1 MSELVTIK
9 SSHSGIELRLNAKLP
24 FPDLLKAVEEKFR
37 QSADFFKNAKMAVSF
52 SGRTLSISEEEQLIQ
67 VITQTTNLEI
77 ICIIDH
83 DERKELI
90 YKRAVAQ
97 CLSEREKS
105 DGQFYRGT
113 LKRRQLLESESSIV
127 ILGDVEFG
135 AKVVAKGNII
145 ILGTLYGSVHAGAAG
160 DRNAFIIALSMQP
173 QRLVIGDIEAKRQ
186 LIYQDSLSI
195 NGPQI
200 AVVDGKRIYLDPTDR
215 INLWEDISMENR
227 RNI

>member
-9 SSHSGIELRLNAKLP
+9 SSHSGIELRLNANLP

-105 DGQFYRGT
+105 DGQFYHGT

-200 AVVDGKRIYLDPTDR
+200 AVVDGKRIYLDPL
-215 INLWEDISMENR
+215 IE
-227 RNI
+227 

>member
-9 SSHSGIELRLNAKLP
+9 SSHSGIELRLNATPP
-24 FPDLLKAVEEKFR
+24 FPELLKAVEEKFR

-83 DERKELI
+83 DEQKELI

-97 CLSEREKS
+97 SLSEREKA

-113 LKRRQLLESESSIV
+113 LKKRQLLESESSIV

-145 ILGTLYGSVHAGAAG
+145 IIGTLYGSVHAGAAG

-200 AVVDGKRIYLDPTDR
+200 AVVDGKRIYLDPL
-215 INLWEDISMENR
+215 IE
-227 RNI
+227 

>member
-9 SSHSGIELRLNAKLP
+9 SSHSGIELRLNAELP

-90 YKRAVAQ
+90 YKRAVTQ

-105 DGQFYRGT
+105 DVQFYRGT

-200 AVVDGKRIYLDPTDR
+200 AVVDGKRIYLDPL
-215 INLWEDISMENR
+215 IE
-227 RNI
+227 

>member
-9 SSHSGIELRLNAKLP
+9 SSHSGIELRLNAELP

-90 YKRAVAQ
+90 YKRAVTQ

-105 DGQFYRGT
+105 DGQFYHGT

-200 AVVDGKRIYLDPTDR
+200 AVVDGKRIYLDPL
-215 INLWEDISMENR
+215 IE
-227 RNI
+227 

>member
-9 SSHSGIELRLNAKLP
+9 SSHSGIELRLNANLP

-37 QSADFFKNAKMAVSF
+37 QSAGFFKNAKMAVSF

-105 DGQFYRGT
+105 DGQFNRGT

-200 AVVDGKRIYLDPTDR
+200 AVVDGKRIYLDPL
-215 INLWEDISMENR
+215 IE
-227 RNI
+227 

>member
-9 SSHSGIELRLNAKLP
+9 SSHSGIELRLNANLP

-105 DGQFYRGT
+105 DGKFYRGT

-200 AVVDGKRIYLDPTDR
+200 AVVDGKRIYLDPL
-215 INLWEDISMENR
+215 IE
-227 RNI
+227 

>member
-1 MSELVTIK
+1 
-9 SSHSGIELRLNAKLP
+9 
-24 FPDLLKAVEEKFR
+24 
-37 QSADFFKNAKMAVSF
+37 MAVSF

-90 YKRAVAQ
+90 YKRAVTQ

-113 LKRRQLLESESSIV
+113 LKRRQLIESESSIV

-160 DRNAFIIALSMQP
+160 DRNAFIIALSMQ
-173 QRLVIGDIEAKRQ
+173 RLVIGDIEAKRQ

-200 AVVDGKRIYLDPTDR
+200 AVVDGKRIYLDPL
-215 INLWEDISMENR
+215 IE
-227 RNI
+227 

>member
-9 SSHSGIELRLNAKLP
+9 SSHSGIELRLNANLP

-90 YKRAVAQ
+90 YKRAVTQ
-97 CLSEREKS
+97 CLSEHEKS

-200 AVVDGKRIYLDPTDR
+200 AVVDGKRIYLDPL
-215 INLWEDISMENR
+215 IE
-227 RNI
+227 

>member
-9 SSHSGIELRLNAKLP
+9 SSHSGIELRLNANLP

-97 CLSEREKS
+97 CLSECEKS

-200 AVVDGKRIYLDPTDR
+200 AVVDGKRIYLDPL
-215 INLWEDISMENR
+215 IE
-227 RNI
+227 

>member
-9 SSHSGIELRLNAKLP
+9 SSHSGIELRLNAELP

-186 LIYQDSLSI
+186 LFYQDSLSI

-200 AVVDGKRIYLDPTDR
+200 AVVDGKRIYLDPL
-215 INLWEDISMENR
+215 IE
-227 RNI
+227 

>member
-1 MSELVTIK
+1 MD
-9 SSHSGIELRLNAKLP
+9 N
-24 FPDLLKAVEEKFR
+24 
-37 QSADFFKNAKMAVSF
+37 
-52 SGRTLSISEEEQLIQ
+52 SI
-67 VITQTTNLEI
+67 
-77 ICIIDH
+77 C
-83 DERKELI
+83 
-90 YKRAVAQ
+90 
-97 CLSEREKS
+97 
-105 DGQFYRGT
+105 GT

-200 AVVDGKRIYLDPTDR
+200 AVVDGKRIYLDPL
-215 INLWEDISMENR
+215 IE
-227 RNI
+227 

>member
-90 YKRAVAQ
+90 YKRAVA
-97 CLSEREKS
+97 

-200 AVVDGKRIYLDPTDR
+200 AVVDGKRIYLDPL
-215 INLWEDISMENR
+215 IE
-227 RNI
+227 

>member
-90 YKRAVAQ
+90 YKKAVAQ

-105 DGQFYRGT
+105 DGQFYRGK

-200 AVVDGKRIYLDPTDR
+200 AVVDGKRIYLDPL
-215 INLWEDISMENR
+215 IE
-227 RNI
+227 

>member
-9 SSHSGIELRLNAKLP
+9 SSHSGIELRLNAELP

-90 YKRAVAQ
+90 YKRAVTQ

-105 DGQFYRGT
+105 DGQFYHGT
-113 LKRRQLLESESSIV
+113 LKRRQLIESESSIV

-200 AVVDGKRIYLDPTDR
+200 AVVDGKRIYLDPL
-215 INLWEDISMENR
+215 IE
-227 RNI
+227 

>member
-105 DGQFYRGT
+105 DGLICRGT

-200 AVVDGKRIYLDPTDR
+200 AVVDGKRIYLDPL
-215 INLWEDISMENR
+215 IE
-227 RNI
+227 

>member
-105 DGQFYRGT
+105 DGQFYCGT

-200 AVVDGKRIYLDPTDR
+200 AVVDGKRIYLDPL
-215 INLWEDISMENR
+215 IE
-227 RNI
+227 

>member
-9 SSHSGIELRLNAKLP
+9 SSHSGIELRLNANLP

-52 SGRTLSISEEEQLIQ
+52 SGRTLSISEEQLIQ

-90 YKRAVAQ
+90 YKRAVTQ

-200 AVVDGKRIYLDPTDR
+200 AVVDGKRIYLDPL
-215 INLWEDISMENR
+215 IE
-227 RNI
+227 

>member
-1 MSELVTIK
+1 MPT
-9 SSHSGIELRLNAKLP
+9 
-24 FPDLLKAVEEKFR
+24 LKAVEEKFR

-135 AKVVAKGNII
+135 ANCTLAKGNII

-200 AVVDGKRIYLDPTDR
+200 AVVDGKRIYLDPL
-215 INLWEDISMENR
+215 IE
-227 RNI
+227 

>member
-9 SSHSGIELRLNAKLP
+9 SSHSGIELRLNANLP

-37 QSADFFKNAKMAVSF
+37 QSADFFKNAKMA
-52 SGRTLSISEEEQLIQ
+52 LSISEEEQLIQ

-200 AVVDGKRIYLDPTDR
+200 AVVDGKRIYLDPL
-215 INLWEDISMENR
+215 IE
-227 RNI
+227 

>member
-24 FPDLLKAVEEKFR
+24 FPAVEEKFR

-200 AVVDGKRIYLDPTDR
+200 AVVDGKRIYLDPL
-215 INLWEDISMENR
+215 IE
-227 RNI
+227 

>member
-9 SSHSGIELRLNAKLP
+9 SSHSGIEQ
-24 FPDLLKAVEEKFR
+24 FR

-90 YKRAVAQ
+90 YKRAVTQ

-200 AVVDGKRIYLDPTDR
+200 AVVDGKRIYLDPL
-215 INLWEDISMENR
+215 IE
-227 RNI
+227 

>member
-1 MSELVTIK
+1 MNKFLYYNDLFNFYKELLTTKEKEIFA
-9 SSHSGIELRLNAKLP
+9 LYY
-24 FPDLLKAVEEKFR
+24 EENY
-37 QSADFFKNAKMAVSF
+37 SM
-52 SGRTLSISEEEQLIQ
+52 GEISENLNISRSAVGNTVKIVENKLSKYESILHIKEKNEKLMELSA
-67 VITQTTNLEI
+67 QT
-77 ICIIDH
+77 
-83 DERKELI
+83 
-90 YKRAVAQ
+90 
-97 CLSEREKS
+97 
-105 DGQFYRGT
+105 GQFYRGT
-113 LKRRQLLESESSIV
+113 LKRGDTLESEASIV

-200 AVVDGKRIYLDPTDR
+200 AVVDGKRIYLDPL
-215 INLWEDISMENR
+215 IE
-227 RNI
+227 

>member
-9 SSHSGIELRLNAKLP
+9 SSHSGIELRLNANLP

-90 YKRAVAQ
+90 YKRAVTQ

-105 DGQFYRGT
+105 DRGT

-135 AKVVAKGNII
+135 ANVVAKGNII

-200 AVVDGKRIYLDPTDR
+200 AVVDGKRIYLDPL
-215 INLWEDISMENR
+215 IE
-227 RNI
+227 

>member
-83 DERKELI
+83 DE
-90 YKRAVAQ
+90 Q

-200 AVVDGKRIYLDPTDR
+200 AVVDGKRIYLDPL
-215 INLWEDISMENR
+215 IE
-227 RNI
+227 

>member
-9 SSHSGIELRLNAKLP
+9 SSHSGIELRLNANLP

-77 ICIIDH
+77 ICIIDQ
-83 DERKELI
+83 ELI

-200 AVVDGKRIYLDPTDR
+200 AVVDGKRIYLDPL
-215 INLWEDISMENR
+215 IE
-227 RNI
+227 

>member
-9 SSHSGIELRLNAKLP
+9 SSHSGIELRLNAELP

-127 ILGDVEFG
+127 ILGCCW
-135 AKVVAKGNII
+135 K
-145 ILGTLYGSVHAGAAG
+145 
-160 DRNAFIIALSMQP
+160 LSSCA
-173 QRLVIGDIEAKRQ
+173 RW
-186 LIYQDSLSI
+186 
-195 NGPQI
+195 
-200 AVVDGKRIYLDPTDR
+200 IYLFGCGKSGARKTEHGKSSCSR
-215 INLWEDISMENR
+215 HGACNYNSSGGTKRHNKKG
-227 RNI
+227 

>member
-9 SSHSGIELRLNAKLP
+9 SSHSGIELRLNANLP

-105 DGQFYRGT
+105 DGQFYRET

-200 AVVDGKRIYLDPTDR
+200 AVVDGKRIYLDPL
-215 INLWEDISMENR
+215 IE
-227 RNI
+227 

>member
-9 SSHSGIELRLNAKLP
+9 SSHSGIELRLNANLP

-135 AKVVAKGNII
+135 AKGNII

-200 AVVDGKRIYLDPTDR
+200 AVVDGKRIYLDPL
-215 INLWEDISMENR
+215 IE
-227 RNI
+227 